1 MQVSAEVLHALTTA
15 LSAAF
20 TKGVGRVNPQY
31 RSIATV
37 IPSSGASNTY
47 GWVEDFPTIKEWI
60 GARQLKEL
68 AQAGYVIT
76 NKTWENSVKV
86 KREKI
91 EDDQIGLPV
100 GASGDDQRLR
110 VLHDAGTAGQVPDGF
125 APLAR
130 DASVVR
136 AEAESGFYRSPP
148 TV

>member
-60 GARQLKEL
+60 GARQLK
-68 AQAGYVIT
+68 
-76 NKTWENSVKV
+76 
-86 KREKI
+86 
-91 EDDQIGLPV
+91 
-100 GASGDDQRLR
+100 
-110 VLHDAGTAGQVPDGF
+110 
-125 APLAR
+125 
-130 DASVVR
+130 
-136 AEAESGFYRSPP
+136 
-148 TV
+148 